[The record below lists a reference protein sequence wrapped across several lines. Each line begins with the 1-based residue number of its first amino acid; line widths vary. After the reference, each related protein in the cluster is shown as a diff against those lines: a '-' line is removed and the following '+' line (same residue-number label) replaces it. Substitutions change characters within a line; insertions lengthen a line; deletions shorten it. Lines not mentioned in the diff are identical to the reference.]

1 MAHSMDRNAQASSSA
16 ATRRSAPADPAGF
29 LHHIYDAVSRWS
41 RNADDD
47 EMGAYLE
54 KSGGRLTDNIE
65 REMMRVRTVSNWRN
79 HG

>member
-1 MAHSMDRNAQASSSA
+1 MAHSMDHNTQTSGSA
-16 ATRRSAPADPAGF
+16 AIGRSAPADAGGF
-29 LHHIYDAVSRWS
+29 LQHIYDAVSRWS